1 MKTLVLSHV
10 STCKLDMAACLS
22 TLEMK
27 SEESS
32 GFHSW
37 PVYQNQWAPGSSEK
51 ACLTGE
57 SGEQWRKHHHRFLVS
72 WRELLGAVCL
82 ELPAQCADSSTRE
95 SIYPDNCLQL
105 MQHWKGPCNFHEFF
119 FSPMRFLDLS
129 QVLGILL
136 PPESFSSEQR
146 ASVQIPWCYNSC
158 SPRLD

>member
-51 ACLTGE
+51 ACLRGE

-119 FSPMRFLDLS
+119 FFSNEIPGPFSSFRNPSPTRKF
-129 QVLGILL
+129 QFRA
-136 PPESFSSEQR
+136 ESFSTDSL
-146 ASVQIPWCYNSC
+146 V
-158 SPRLD
+158 L